1 MLNFAHRNF
10 FTSFCDL
17 KVILTLFPYRRLK
30 ASDSHPYMPHKLISY
45 FVVFASVCCLFV
57 VCHRAIICCHSSSPP
72 PPRPRPPSL
81 PASLSLINSADDA
94 HKVNYHWQL
103 IDINLE
109 RICKMI
115 QKRCVCVGVCDWC
128 KLWSHSN
135 FQSAFPAVACNSQML
150 LPPPAASQT
159 QQINTVLI
167 ACKLTVV
174 YWEIR
179 EKQANKQ
186 HLHTRFISADQWQRL
201 QLWLFG
207 RWCHGPRPIRA
218 GDEAHPVCSWVSWQ
232 KCSW

>member
-1 MLNFAHRNF
+1 MFSPCVKELRNIRLYNFRRWLPLPLPRFICISCSRPLKSYLIWRLLSAWVHVNAANMLNFAHRNF

-150 LPPPAASQT
+150 LPPPRCLA
-159 QQINTVLI
+159 NT
-167 ACKLTVV
+167 
-174 YWEIR
+174 
-179 EKQANKQ
+179 ANK
-186 HLHTRFISADQWQRL
+186 HRVNRL
-201 QLWLFG
+201 
-207 RWCHGPRPIRA
+207 
-218 GDEAHPVCSWVSWQ
+218 
-232 KCSW
+232 

>member
-1 MLNFAHRNF
+1 MFSPCVKELRNIRLYNFRRWLPLPLPRFICISCSRPLKSYLICRLPSAWVHVNAANMLNFAHRNF

-72 PPRPRPPSL
+72 PPPSL

-103 IDINLE
+103 IDINLQ

-115 QKRCVCVGVCDWC
+115 QKRCVGV
-128 KLWSHSN
+128 
-135 FQSAFPAVACNSQML
+135 
-150 LPPPAASQT
+150 
-159 QQINTVLI
+159 
-167 ACKLTVV
+167 
-174 YWEIR
+174 
-179 EKQANKQ
+179 
-186 HLHTRFISADQWQRL
+186 
-201 QLWLFG
+201 WL
-207 RWCHGPRPIRA
+207 
-218 GDEAHPVCSWVSWQ
+218 V
-232 KCSW
+232 